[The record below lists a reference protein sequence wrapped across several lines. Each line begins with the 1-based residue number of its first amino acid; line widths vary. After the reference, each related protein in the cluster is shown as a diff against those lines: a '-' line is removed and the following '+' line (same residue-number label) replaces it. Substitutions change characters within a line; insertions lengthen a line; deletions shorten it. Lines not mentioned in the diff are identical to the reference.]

1 MLILKSMCFQ
11 YQEIKTMAIFHMSAQ
26 TITRSKGHSSVAA
39 AAYRHGEKLMDEH
52 TGEIHDY
59 SKKKGISDSV
69 ILIPESADRNFL
81 KPAYLWNTIEKS
93 EKRKDAQLARE
104 FNIALPVEMTDEQK
118 KALAIDFCQ
127 EHFVKN
133 GMIADIAFHKLD
145 SDNPHFHVMLT
156 TRCLTPDGAGFGQKV
171 REWNSKEQLQEWRK
185 DWADTANEHLQA
197 AGINTRID
205 HRSLKEQKA
214 ALDALH
220 SPTIEQQAQAI
231 SLDRP
236 ATIHRGHTGNTERH
250 ARFDALQEVKV
261 SQETKALNHI
271 AQNTLKPSPLAPA
284 SSPAASLQD
293 ATQGGNENN
302 PKNRLGEVGEYLQ
315 SKLNKE
321 DKADLNTD
329 NEIKVHTTKNN
340 RKSSSAAAI
349 GSTSNI
355 NLTDEKTDKNLHLT
369 EVQKEEL
376 EDLENKEAAA
386 KKKAYLM
393 NGAAIPELSQDYKT
407 QSKNEFKNKFNK
419 LKKSFTEQKLDEER
433 GTHEN
438 KKSFRRR
445 SPLKNT
451 FKS

>member
-11 YQEIKTMAIFHMSAQ
+11 YQEIETMAIFHTSAQ

-39 AAYRHGEKLMDEH
+39 AAYRHGEKLTDEH

-69 ILIPESADRNFL
+69 ILMPESADRNFL

-156 TRCLTPDGAGFGQKV
+156 TRRLTPDGAGFGQKV

-185 DWADTANEHLQA
+185 SWADTANEHMQK
-197 AGINTRID
+197 AGIDARID
-205 HRSLKEQKA
+205 HRSLKEQKTE
-214 ALDALH
+214 LDAIL
-220 SPTIEQQAQAI
+220 PPLRTVEQEAQSI

-236 ATIHRGHTGNTERH
+236 PTIHRGHSRNPERQ
-250 ARFDALQEVKV
+250 ARFDVLKEVKV
-261 SQETKALNHI
+261 SQEAKALNHI
-271 AQNTLKPSPLAPA
+271 EQKQLKPSPLAPT

-302 PKNRLGEVGEYLQ
+302 PQNKLDEVGEYLQ
-315 SKLNKE
+315 SELN
-321 DKADLNTD
+321 KADLNAD

-340 RKSSSAAAI
+340 SKSSSAAAI

-355 NLTDEKTDKNLHLT
+355 NLTDEKVDKNLHLT
-369 EVQKEEL
+369 EAQKEEL

-393 NGAAIPELSQDYKT
+393 GGAVVPELSQDNKT
-407 QSKNEFKNKFNK
+407 QSKSEFKNKLHTAK
-419 LKKSFTEQKLDEER
+419 QSLSLTEQRFNEER
-433 GTHEN
+433 EAYEN
-438 KKSFRRR
+438 RRNR
-445 SPLKNT
+445 PIT
-451 FKS
+451 P

>member
-1 MLILKSMCFQ
+1 
-11 YQEIKTMAIFHMSAQ
+11 MAIFHMSAQ

-156 TRCLTPDGAGFGQKV
+156 TRRLTPDGAGFGQKE
-171 REWNSKEQLQEWRK
+171 RKWNDKELLEQWRK
-185 DWADTANEHLQA
+185 SWADTANEHMQK
-197 AGINTRID
+197 AGIDAHID

-214 ALDALH
+214 EFDSILPPLR
-220 SPTIEQQAQAI
+220 TVEQEAQAI

-236 ATIHRGHTGNTERH
+236 PTIHRGHSHNPERQ
-250 ARFDALQEVKV
+250 ARFDVLQEVKV
-261 SQETKALNHI
+261 SQEAKALNHI
-271 AQNTLKPSPLAPA
+271 EQKQLKPSQLAPA

-302 PKNRLGEVGEYLQ
+302 PQNRLGEVGEYLQ

-321 DKADLNTD
+321 DLNVD

-340 RKSSSAAAI
+340 SKSSSAAAI

-355 NLTDEKTDKNLHLT
+355 NLTDEKVDKNLHLT
-369 EVQKEEL
+369 EAQKEEL

-393 NGAAIPELSQDYKT
+393 GGAVVPELSQDNKT
-407 QSKNEFKNKFNK
+407 QSKSDFKNKLHTAKQSISLTEKRFN
-419 LKKSFTEQKLDEER
+419 EER
-433 GTHEN
+433 EAYDN
-438 KKSFRRR
+438 SRNRPIPR
-445 SPLKNT
+445 
-451 FKS
+451 

>member
-1 MLILKSMCFQ
+1 
-11 YQEIKTMAIFHMSAQ
+11 MAIFHMSAQ

-39 AAYRHGEKLMDEH
+39 AAYRHGEKLTDEH

-69 ILIPESADRNFL
+69 ILIPENADRNFL

-104 FNIALPVEMTDEQK
+104 FNIAFPVEMTDEQK

-156 TRCLTPDGAGFGQKV
+156 TRSLTLDGSGFGQKV
-171 REWNSKEQLQEWRK
+171 REWNSKEQLEGWRK
-185 DWADTANEHLQA
+185 SWADTANEHMQK
-197 AGINTRID
+197 AGIDAHID

-214 ALDALH
+214 ELDAIL
-220 SPTIEQQAQAI
+220 PPLKTVEQEAQAI

-236 ATIHRGHTGNTERH
+236 PTIHRGHSRNAERQ
-250 ARFDALQEVKV
+250 ARFDVLQEVKV
-261 SQETKALNHI
+261 SQEAKALNHI
-271 AQNTLKPSPLAPA
+271 EQKQLKPSPLAPA
-284 SSPAASLQD
+284 SSPVASVQD
-293 ATQGGNENN
+293 ATQRGNENN
-302 PKNRLGEVGEYLQ
+302 TQIKLGEVGEYLQ

-321 DKADLNTD
+321 DKADLNAD
-329 NEIKVHTTKNN
+329 NEIKVHTAKNN
-340 RKSSSAAAI
+340 SKSSSAAAI

-355 NLTDEKTDKNLHLT
+355 NLIDEKIDKNLHLT
-369 EVQKEEL
+369 EAQKEEL

-393 NGAAIPELSQDYKT
+393 GGAAVPELSQDYKT
-407 QSKNEFKNKFNK
+407 QSKSEFKNKLHTAK
-419 LKKSFTEQKLDEER
+419 QSISFTEQQFNEE
-433 GTHEN
+433 HEAYKN
-438 KKSFRRR
+438 RKKRPIPR
-445 SPLKNT
+445 
-451 FKS
+451 

>member
-1 MLILKSMCFQ
+1 MLVLKSMCFQ

-127 EHFVKN
+127 ENFVKN

-156 TRCLTPDGAGFGQKV
+156 TRLLTPDGAGFGQKE
-171 REWNSKEQLQEWRK
+171 RKWNDKELLEQWRK
-185 DWADTANEHLQA
+185 SWADAANEHMQK
-197 AGINTRID
+197 AGIDAHID

-214 ALDALH
+214 EFDAIL
-220 SPTIEQQAQAI
+220 PPLRTVEQEAQAI

-236 ATIHRGHTGNTERH
+236 PTIHRGHSRNPERQ
-250 ARFDALQEVKV
+250 ARFDVLQEVKV
-261 SQETKALNHI
+261 SQEAKALNHI
-271 AQNTLKPSPLAPA
+271 EQKQLKPSPLAPA

-302 PKNRLGEVGEYLQ
+302 PQNRLGEVGEYLQ

-321 DKADLNTD
+321 DKADLNAD

-340 RKSSSAAAI
+340 SKSSSAAAI

-355 NLTDEKTDKNLHLT
+355 NLTDEKVDKNLHLT
-369 EVQKEEL
+369 EAQKEEL
-376 EDLENKEAAA
+376 EDLENKETAA

-393 NGAAIPELSQDYKT
+393 GGAVVPEFSQDNKT
-407 QSKNEFKNKFNK
+407 QSKSEFKNKLHTAK
-419 LKKSFTEQKLDEER
+419 QSISLTEQRFNEER
-433 GTHEN
+433 EAYEN
-438 KKSFRRR
+438 RRNR
-445 SPLKNT
+445 PISR
-451 FKS
+451 

>member
-1 MLILKSMCFQ
+1 
-11 YQEIKTMAIFHMSAQ
+11 MAIFHMSAQ

-39 AAYRHGEKLMDEH
+39 AAYRHGEKLTDEH

-69 ILIPESADRNFL
+69 ILIPESADRDFL

-104 FNIALPVEMTDEQK
+104 FNITLPVEMTDEQK
-118 KALAIDFCQ
+118 KALAKDFCQ

-156 TRCLTPDGAGFGQKV
+156 TRRLTPDGAGFGQKV

-185 DWADTANEHLQA
+185 SWADTANEHMQK
-197 AGINTRID
+197 AGIDARID

-214 ALDALH
+214 ELDAIL
-220 SPTIEQQAQAI
+220 PPLRTVEQEAQAI

-236 ATIHRGHTGNTERH
+236 PTIHRGHSRNPERQ
-250 ARFDALQEVKV
+250 ARFDVLQGVKV
-261 SQETKALNHI
+261 SQEAKALNHI
-271 AQNTLKPSPLAPA
+271 EQKQPKPSPLAPA

-302 PKNRLGEVGEYLQ
+302 PQNKLGKVGEYLQ

-321 DKADLNTD
+321 DKADFNAD

-340 RKSSSAAAI
+340 SKSSSAAAI
-349 GSTSNI
+349 SSTSNI
-355 NLTDEKTDKNLHLT
+355 NLTDEKVDKNLHLT
-369 EVQKEEL
+369 EAQKEEL
-376 EDLENKEAAA
+376 EDLENKEVAA

-393 NGAAIPELSQDYKT
+393 SGAAVPELSQDNKT
-407 QSKNEFKNKFNK
+407 QSKSEFRNK
-419 LKKSFTEQKLDEER
+419 LHTAKQSISFTEQRFNEER
-433 GTHEN
+433 EAYEN
-438 KKSFRRR
+438 RRNR
-445 SPLKNT
+445 PIPR
-451 FKS
+451 

>member
-1 MLILKSMCFQ
+1 
-11 YQEIKTMAIFHMSAQ
+11 MAIFHMSAQ

-59 SKKKGISDSV
+59 SKKKGISESV

-156 TRCLTPDGAGFGQKV
+156 TRSLTPDGSGFGQKV
-171 REWNSKEQLQEWRK
+171 REWNSKEQLEGWRK
-185 DWADTANEHLQA
+185 SWADTANEHMQK
-197 AGINTRID
+197 AGIDAHID

-214 ALDALH
+214 ELDAIL
-220 SPTIEQQAQAI
+220 PPLRTIEQEAQAI

-236 ATIHRGHTGNTERH
+236 PTIHRGHSRNPERQ
-250 ARFDALQEVKV
+250 ARFDVLQEVKV
-261 SQETKALNHI
+261 SQEAKALNHI
-271 AQNTLKPSPLAPA
+271 EQKQLKPSPLAPA
-284 SSPAASLQD
+284 SSAASLQD

-302 PKNRLGEVGEYLQ
+302 PQNRLGDVGEYLQ

-321 DKADLNTD
+321 DKADLNAD

-340 RKSSSAAAI
+340 SKSSSATAI

-355 NLTDEKTDKNLHLT
+355 NLTDEKVDKNLHLT
-369 EVQKEEL
+369 EAQKEEL

-393 NGAAIPELSQDYKT
+393 GGAAVPELSQDNNT
-407 QSKNEFKNKFNK
+407 QSKIEFKNKLHTAK
-419 LKKSFTEQKLDEER
+419 QSISLTEQRFNEER
-433 GTHEN
+433 EAYEN
-438 KKSFRRR
+438 RRNR
-445 SPLKNT
+445 PIQR
-451 FKS
+451 

>member
-1 MLILKSMCFQ
+1 LKSMCFQ

-59 SKKKGISDSV
+59 SKKKGISDSM

-118 KALAIDFCQ
+118 KVLAIDFCQ

-156 TRCLTPDGAGFGQKV
+156 TRHLTPDGAGFGQKE
-171 REWNSKEQLQEWRK
+171 RKWNDKELLEQWRK
-185 DWADTANEHLQA
+185 SWADTANEHMQK
-197 AGINTRID
+197 AGIDAHID

-214 ALDALH
+214 EFDAIL
-220 SPTIEQQAQAI
+220 PPLRTVEQEAQAI

-236 ATIHRGHTGNTERH
+236 PTIHRGHSRNPERQ
-250 ARFDALQEVKV
+250 ARFDVLQEVKV
-261 SQETKALNHI
+261 SQEAKALNHI
-271 AQNTLKPSPLAPA
+271 EQKQLKPSPLAPA

-302 PKNRLGEVGEYLQ
+302 PQNRLGEVGEYLQ

-321 DKADLNTD
+321 DKADLNAD

-340 RKSSSAAAI
+340 SKSSPAAAI

-355 NLTDEKTDKNLHLT
+355 NLTDEKVDKNLHLT
-369 EVQKEEL
+369 EAQKEEL

-393 NGAAIPELSQDYKT
+393 GGAAVPELSQDNKT
-407 QSKNEFKNKFNK
+407 QSKSEFKNKLHTAK
-419 LKKSFTEQKLDEER
+419 QSISLTEQRFNEER
-433 GTHEN
+433 ETYEN
-438 KKSFRRR
+438 RRNR
-445 SPLKNT
+445 PIPR
-451 FKS
+451 